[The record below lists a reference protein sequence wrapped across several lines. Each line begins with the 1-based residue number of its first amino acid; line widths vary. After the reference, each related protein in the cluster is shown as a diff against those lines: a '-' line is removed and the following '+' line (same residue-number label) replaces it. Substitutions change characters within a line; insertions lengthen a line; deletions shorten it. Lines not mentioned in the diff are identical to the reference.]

1 MTKTEIKS
9 AILAYQ
15 NGTYSGEIKNLM
27 VAQPKP
33 LRESDIDAIVKMI
46 GK

>member
-15 NGTYSGEIKNLM
+15 NETYSGAMKNLM
-27 VAQPKP
+27 VAQSKP
-33 LRESDIDAIVKMI
+33 LSEPDIDAIAKMI